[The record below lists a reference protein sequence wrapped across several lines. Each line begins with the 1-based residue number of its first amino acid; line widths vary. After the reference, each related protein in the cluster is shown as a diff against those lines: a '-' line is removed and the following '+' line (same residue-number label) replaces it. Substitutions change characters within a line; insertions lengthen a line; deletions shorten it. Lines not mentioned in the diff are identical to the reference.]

1 MATSP
6 ARRAPTGAHGTRP
19 RQTAPLRDRGAYQAS
34 KQDLLKRFR
43 RLAGQVNGIAQMVE
57 EERYCPEVLTQ
68 LSAAI
73 AGLEKIGFILL
84 REHVQHCVT
93 EGIAAGEGEAYMDE
107 LIATIQR
114 FAGR

>member
-1 MATSP
+1 MTA
-6 ARRAPTGAHGTRP
+6 ARRPRSGRRVGA
-19 RQTAPLRDRGAYQAS
+19 ALPLKQRGSYQAS
-34 KQDLLKRFR
+34 KAELLRRFNR
-43 RLAGQVNGIAQMVE
+43 VGGQVAGIAQMVE

-84 REHVQHCVT
+84 RDHVQHCVAD
-93 EGIAAGEGEAYMDE
+93 GMAAGDGEVYLDE
-107 LIATIQR
+107 LMATVQR